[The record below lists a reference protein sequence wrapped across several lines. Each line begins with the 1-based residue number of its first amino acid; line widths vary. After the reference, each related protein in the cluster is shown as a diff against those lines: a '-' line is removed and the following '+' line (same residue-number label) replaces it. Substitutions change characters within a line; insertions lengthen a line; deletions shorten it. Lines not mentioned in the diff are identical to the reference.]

1 MKEVYIKYDSSTDDW
16 KECLKVGLEEHG
28 VIYNDTMLSNMCN
41 SLESTTIKFLT
52 DAGYKPRKGLMY
64 RRGFITRISKH
75 GLTLSIKT
83 NYIFWK
89 YLEYFNDL
97 TDYSKCFDISIDIDN
112 LELATKDM
120 IFIGVNTNNTQGIV
134 NHPLHCEEYADITKK
149 LEFVKSLVDKSD
161 DTRIIKDMLDH
172 IIDVV
177 DYLVRSID

>member
-1 MKEVYIKYDSSTDDW
+1 MTN
-16 KECLKVGLEEHG
+16 LKFE
-28 VIYNDTMLSNMCN
+28 
-41 SLESTTIKFLT
+41 T
-52 DAGYKPRKGLMY
+52 DASVNWKGYVR
-64 RRGFITRISKH
+64 
-75 GLTLSIKT
+75 
-83 NYIFWK
+83 NWK
-89 YLEYFNDL
+89 
-97 TDYSKCFDISIDIDN
+97 DIDN

-149 LEFVKSLVDKSD
+149 LEFVKSLVDKSA